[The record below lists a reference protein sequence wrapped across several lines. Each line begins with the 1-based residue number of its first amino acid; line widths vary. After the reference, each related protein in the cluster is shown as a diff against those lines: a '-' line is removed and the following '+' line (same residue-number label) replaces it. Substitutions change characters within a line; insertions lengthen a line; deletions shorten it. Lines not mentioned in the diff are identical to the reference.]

1 MPHETFGRRFLVQ
14 RMSRWQWRTWAMVL
28 VLASIVAGVLFDAI
42 FGRLIPLRP
51 EGIREW
57 LDGLGP
63 WAPLVFIILLA
74 TAVIVSPIP
83 SVPLDI
89 AAGLAFGFVWGT
101 VYVLIGAELG
111 AIIAFLIA
119 RRLGRQWLAR
129 RLPQP
134 AMTGIDAFAA
144 RRGIR
149 ALVLMRMLPV
159 FNFDWVSYAAG
170 LTSISFPAFALAT
183 LVGMIP
189 PVMAIVAVGSTLPG
203 NPVLAGAIFA
213 ALVLAVL
220 IPLVLSWPPRAGQM
234 RDEA

>member
-1 MPHETFGRRFLVQ
+1 
-14 RMSRWQWRTWAMVL
+14 MVL
-28 VLASIVAGVLFDAI
+28 VLASIVAGLLFDAV

-57 LDGLGP
+57 LDGLGS

-74 TAVIVSPIP
+74 TAVVVSPIP

-111 AIIAFLIA
+111 AIVAFLVA
-119 RRLGRQWLAR
+119 RRLGRQWLVR
-129 RLPQP
+129 RLPEP

-170 LTSISFPAFALAT
+170 LTSIPFPTFALAT

-220 IPLVLSWPPRAGQM
+220 IPLMVSELPRGGQM